1 MIKVEGHK
9 NLYRDERSGAIVN
22 CDDVAYDNY
31 IGTLKAS
38 EKKKNEFD
46 QMKSDIQDIKDALK
60 ELKEGINL
68 VINSK

>member
-9 NLYRDERSGAIVN
+9 NLFRDENSGAIVN

-31 IGTLKAS
+31 VRSLKTS
-38 EKKKNEFD
+38 EKKKNEID

-60 ELKEGINL
+60 ELKEGNNL

>member
-31 IGTLKAS
+31 IRTLKAS

-46 QMKSDIQDIKDALK
+46 QMKSDIQDIKDAIK

>member
-1 MIKVEGHK
+1 MIRVEGHK
-9 NLYRDERSGAIVN
+9 NLYRGENSGAIIN

-31 IGTLKAS
+31 IRTLKTS
-38 EKKKNEFD
+38 EKKKNEID
-46 QMKSDIQDIKDALK
+46 QMKSDIKDIKDALK

>member
-9 NLYRDERSGAIVN
+9 NLYRDERSGAIVTW
-22 CDDVAYDNY
+22 DDVAYDNY
-31 IGTLKAS
+31 VRSVKAS
-38 EKKKNEFD
+38 EKKKNEID
-46 QMKSDIQDIKDALK
+46 KMKNDIQDIKDALK

>member
-31 IGTLKAS
+31 IRCVKAS
-38 EKKKNEFD
+38 EKKKNEID
-46 QMKSDIQDIKDALK
+46 QMKNDIQDIKDALK

>member
-9 NLYRDERSGAIVN
+9 NLFRDENSGAIVN

-31 IGTLKAS
+31 VRSVKAS
-38 EKKKNEFD
+38 EMKKNEID
-46 QMKSDIQDIKDALK
+46 QMKNDIQDIKDALK

>member
-22 CDDVAYDNY
+22 CDEVAYDNY
-31 IGTLKAS
+31 IRTLKAS

-46 QMKSDIQDIKDALK
+46 QINSDIQDIKDALK

>member
-9 NLYRDERSGAIVN
+9 NLFRDENSGAIVN

-31 IGTLKAS
+31 VRSLKTS
-38 EKKKNEFD
+38 EKKKNEID

-60 ELKEGINL
+60 DLKEGINL

>member
-31 IGTLKAS
+31 IRTLKAS
-38 EKKKNEFD
+38 EKRKNEID
-46 QMKSDIQDIKDALK
+46 EMKSDIQDIKDALK
-60 ELKEGINL
+60 ELKERINL

>member
-31 IGTLKAS
+31 VRSVKAS
-38 EKKKNEFD
+38 EKKKNEID
-46 QMKSDIQDIKDALK
+46 QMKNDIQDIKDALK
-60 ELKEGINL
+60 ELKEGNNL

>member
-9 NLYRDERSGAIVN
+9 NLYRDERSGAIIN
-22 CDDVAYDNY
+22 CDDVAYENY
-31 IGTLKAS
+31 VRSVKAS
-38 EKKKNEFD
+38 EKKKNEID
-46 QMKSDIQDIKDALK
+46 KMKNDIQDIKDALK

>member
-9 NLYRDERSGAIVN
+9 NLYRDESSGAIVN

-31 IGTLKAS
+31 VRSLKAS
-38 EKKKNEFD
+38 ENKKNEIN
-46 QMKSDIQDIKDALK
+46 QMKIDIQDIKDSLK

>member
-9 NLYRDERSGAIVN
+9 NLYRDESSGAIVN

-31 IGTLKAS
+31 VRSLKAS
-38 EKKKNEFD
+38 ENKKNEIN

>member
-31 IGTLKAS
+31 VRSVKAS
-38 EKKKNEFD
+38 EKKKNEIY

>member
-9 NLYRDERSGAIVN
+9 NLFRDESTGAIVN
-22 CDDVAYDNY
+22 CDDDAYDNY
-31 IGTLKAS
+31 VRSVKAS
-38 EKKKNEFD
+38 EKKKNEID

>member
-1 MIKVEGHK
+1 MIRVEGHK
-9 NLYRDERSGAIVN
+9 NLFRDENSGAIVN

-31 IGTLKAS
+31 VRSLKTS
-38 EKKKNEFD
+38 EKKKNEID
-46 QMKSDIQDIKDALK
+46 QMKSDIQDIKDVLK

>member
-9 NLYRDERSGAIVN
+9 NLYRDERSGAIVH
-22 CDDVAYDNY
+22 CYDVAYDNY
-31 IGTLKAS
+31 VRSVKAS
-38 EKKKNEFD
+38 EKKKNEID
-46 QMKSDIQDIKDALK
+46 QMKNDIQDIKDALK

>member
-1 MIKVEGHK
+1 MIRVEGHK
-9 NLYRDERSGAIVN
+9 NLYRDENTGAIVN

-31 IGTLKAS
+31 VRSIKVS
-38 EKKKNEFD
+38 EKKKNEID

-60 ELKEGINL
+60 ELMEGINL

>member
-31 IGTLKAS
+31 IRALKAS
-38 EKKKNEFD
+38 EKRKNEID
-46 QMKSDIQDIKDALK
+46 EMKSDIQDIKDALK

>member
-9 NLYRDERSGAIVN
+9 NLYRDENTGAIVN
-22 CDDVAYDNY
+22 CDHVAYDNY
-31 IGTLKAS
+31 VRSVKAS
-38 EKKKNEFD
+38 EMKKNEID
-46 QMKSDIQDIKDALK
+46 QMKNDIQDIKDALK

>member
-9 NLYRDERSGAIVN
+9 NLFRDESTGAIVN

-31 IGTLKAS
+31 VRSVKAS

>member
-9 NLYRDERSGAIVN
+9 NLFRDENSGAIVN

-31 IGTLKAS
+31 VRSLKTS
-38 EKKKNEFD
+38 EKKKNEID
-46 QMKSDIQDIKDALK
+46 QMKSDIQDIKDVLK